1 MVGFVFANP
10 AFWILETYVFQVSKH
25 RKTWSNEMVQYH
37 SEGSVTLSRLQGG
50 EGASEMKNVPQ
61 IFQISGIDCSGT

>member
-1 MVGFVFANP
+1 
-10 AFWILETYVFQVSKH
+10 
-25 RKTWSNEMVQYH
+25 MVQYH